1 MGQPLTFEAVID
13 FLRNYDNPSQHDTVE
28 VARILA
34 QIAGSSNFDPLRE
47 SLADWLLDHERDW
60 LRAVARAANQR
71 QDRAIA
77 RTISPEL
84 YQAQKSAIRG
94 DSNPQVMDFA
104 FWKFMVQRGFGA
116 WEARSK
122 FDRAYQ
128 RYRRHL
134 DRLFTREDIDDPFA
148 ETKGP
153 QWQQEGPG
161 WCFERFG
168 MSHTRL
174 ADGRVVY
181 IAGEHEDSYDPDFF
195 IYNDVIV
202 IHPDLQITIYAYP
215 TYVFPP
221 TDFHSATLV
230 DESIYIIGSLS
241 YMGAR
246 TVTETPVYKLNCQN
260 FQIERIETFGEKPGW
275 IHRHCAEYNE
285 QEQTIQISGGKLYV
299 ERDGSQQL
307 EDNDKSYKLDL
318 TTREW
323 HREVELP

>member
-28 VARILA
+28 VTRILA
-34 QIAGSSNFDPLRE
+34 HIAGSSNFDQLRDD
-47 SLADWLLDHERDW
+47 LGDWLLDHERSW
-60 LRAVARAANQR
+60 LKAVARAANQR
-71 QDRAIA
+71 NDTAVA
-77 RTISPEL
+77 KTISPEL

-94 DSNPQVMDFA
+94 ENNPQEMDFA
-104 FWKFMVQRGFGA
+104 FWKFMVQRGLGA

-134 DRLFTREDIDDPFA
+134 DRLFAREDIDDPFA

-153 QWQQEGPG
+153 KWQQEGPG

-168 MSHTRL
+168 MSRTRL

-202 IHPDLQITIYAYP
+202 IHPDLQITIYGYP
-215 TYVFPP
+215 TSIFPP

-230 DESIYIIGSLS
+230 GESIYIIGSLS
-241 YMGAR
+241 YMGTRA
-246 TVTETPVYKLNCQN
+246 VNETPVYQLNCQN
-260 FQIERIETFGEKPGW
+260 FQIEHIETFGEKPGW
-275 IHRHCAEYNE
+275 IHRHRAEYNE
-285 QEQTIQISGGKLYV
+285 EAQTIHLSGGKLYV
-299 ERDGSQQL
+299 ERDGSPQL
-307 EDNDKSYKLDL
+307 EDNHNRYQLSL

-323 HREVELP
+323 RRESDLP